1 MHSLEETKLTET
13 RRQMMGALKDLTQK
27 GQARSRNEELTAGNE
42 RDKSPSLLEGR
53 AQLQV

>member
-27 GQARSRNEELTAGNE
+27 VQARSQNEELTTGKE
-42 RDKSPSLLEGR
+42 RKKSPSLLEG
-53 AQLQV
+53 